1 MASGIV
7 KKCAVCGR
15 IYDAYGVADVDETEI
30 EGDPITEEDVI
41 NDETEYV
48 VFSKDPEHPGEETEV
63 NGIQFLTIS
72 ERMDIQDEDDRMDL
86 CPTCRDAIVDYIDSL
101 RQENND

>member
-30 EGDPITEEDVI
+30 EGDPITEDDI
-41 NDETEYV
+41 LNDETEYI
-48 VFSKDPEHPGEETEV
+48 VFQKDPNHPGTVTTV
-63 NGIQFLTIS
+63 NGMQWLTIS
-72 ERMDIQDEDDRMDL
+72 ERMDIQDQSDAMDL
-86 CPTCRDAIVDYIDSL
+86 CPTCLTAIQNKIEEL
-101 RQENND
+101 GGI